1 MKRILITAKHS
12 YIGNSFAEWTNGK
25 YDIDFISC
33 RTDEWKQSSFSVYDA
48 ILHVAGIAHIKESK
62 DNIKLYY
69 EVNRDL
75 TIELAAKAKADGVKQ
90 FIFLSSM
97 SVYGIESGIINK
109 DTPTNPKN
117 NYGIS
122 KIEAE
127 NQIKLLENDH
137 FKITTIRPPMVYG
150 MGCKGNYSRLAK
162 MALRL
167 PIFPSVDNQR
177 SMIHIDNLSEFLV
190 LLIEDCSSGVYFPQ
204 NSEYVNTSEMVWLI
218 AEFNGKKIRMI
229 KLFNP
234 LLSLLGN
241 KIGIVNKVFGDLV
254 YDKEMSIQKKNYC
267 LHDLKESIRKTEL
280 G

>member
-1 MKRILITAKHS
+1 MSRQRMKRILITAKHS

-75 TIELAAKAKADGVKQ
+75 TIELAAKAKTDGVKQ

-97 SVYGIESGIINK
+97 SVYGIESGTINK

-137 FKITTIRPPMVYG
+137 FKITIIRPPMVYG
-150 MGCKGNYSRLAK
+150 MGCKGNYCLLYTS
-162 MALRL
+162 
-167 PIFPSVDNQR
+167 PSPRDR
-177 SMIHIDNLSEFLV
+177 S
-190 LLIEDCSSGVYFPQ
+190 
-204 NSEYVNTSEMVWLI
+204 
-218 AEFNGKKIRMI
+218 
-229 KLFNP
+229 
-234 LLSLLGN
+234 
-241 KIGIVNKVFGDLV
+241 
-254 YDKEMSIQKKNYC
+254 
-267 LHDLKESIRKTEL
+267 
-280 G
+280 